1 MTLELL
7 AQENLL
13 LLTTIGDCDD
23 KSSNWYNKYKT
34 SFEGNTIKH
43 VTSHLDYIRYLMN
56 LRILLP
62 NSPSCL
68 DLIFTSQPN
77 MVIESGVYSSLNSSC
92 HHQIAFAKFNL
103 KICLENMLPDSREVW
118 HFK

>member
-43 VTSHLDYIRYLMN
+43 VTSQFGL
-56 LRILLP
+56 
-62 NSPSCL
+62 
-68 DLIFTSQPN
+68 
-77 MVIESGVYSSLNSSC
+77 
-92 HHQIAFAKFNL
+92 HQILNEPTHITAKFSL
-103 KICLENMLPDSREVW
+103 VS
-118 HFK
+118 